1 MRTLVCAVL
10 MCMALGSYARAAEV
24 SQTLGNS
31 RAIRIEP
38 TAWDLGPEGM
48 VYADVMK
55 RSGYSCAEYM
65 TKTMPTTPQNFLPT
79 FETILESGT
88 YSSLLISS
96 HANRDGW
103 LMIEGYGGDVVGQ
116 QAQTQSLQ
124 GYTGYYGRIA
134 AVDVADVRYPSG
146 FRVRGV
152 GVNSSYV
159 HDHWVPPTGKVLVD
173 VRACES
179 ISLSWAFTNNGLSDM
194 VAFCGNADTVTVR
207 QSIDGITR
215 LYQNLG
221 GVNGV
226 RKRTLANALDGQEW
240 FWSLTGPTNITLAP
254 AVTYCTP
261 ITGDLTQRK
270 TITVFFDTKI
280 DWPSAGS
287 YVVMGTDA
295 AHVYNVTPWSDT
307 AMTFALTGVIK
318 NEWGR
323 VNLIS
328 SNTFN
333 YGLRGYPA
341 GTALDG
347 NSDAGFFEGAPSG
360 VYPNGDDY
368 TFEFYSKLGDNP
380 AASIVGFTAIADAS
394 ETKLRWLVE
403 SEVNTATYLIETAPD
418 ANGPWTTQV
427 SLPARNAPSY
437 TVQWNGT
444 DMWYRL
450 REVETDGD
458 TLTQAYASRQVSE
471 PFVPDIVDT
480 IATAHMQQELQQRYP
495 AMMLVQQAAST
506 VTDVIYTPTS
516 FQDAAQ
522 SLAYLKTSWGI
533 PTSVITLPTIGG
545 ATGIKSSIASLVQQG
560 ARNFLLLG
568 DANATSDV
576 QGHIR
581 EGNPATL
588 DSGYV
593 APGGTTP
600 QPQLNL
606 IPVGSYPMVWGTQE
620 LGMTYWTKYFASD
633 WWYID
638 VDGDGL
644 PDPGLTIGRLP
655 AGTLAEATNAVY
667 KQINAYGINPL
678 NLGVNHV
685 YVHTYAFDALG
696 NSGADAIAY
705 TDSLLT
711 YLPSD
716 RIVDRF
722 TDKPTA
728 WYSEARRDSICIA
741 QFNKGSALQIFKSTV
756 NNRYHDAGCLDQSRR
771 APLSGIAY
779 NPSRLAFQ
787 YISSCGG
794 GDFDRSEVD
803 SVGRPLGERLLEN
816 RSDLGTW
823 GYFAPSRGTWQHGN
837 HLMDKEFLTYL
848 YRTGASSVGQAAALS
863 VYRLATTHPEFRDL
877 ALSYVFIGDPSVP
890 LAGMKRVTLDAAPW
904 AVGQRLS
911 LAVPQPNPVHGTTV
925 LRLVMPIAS
934 QANLSLYDAQGRRV
948 QTIVQGRL
956 EAGQHEYRLSTAT
969 WSPGVYF
976 VQLRVNEEQRIQKM
990 VVMR

>member
-1 MRTLVCAVL
+1 MLTKRLLFVSALTVLLASSAWAGHNTVKSTVTL
-10 MCMALGSYARAAEV
+10 
-24 SQTLGNS
+24 
-31 RAIRIEP
+31 RIEP
-38 TAWDLGPEGM
+38 QAGIVSEIGTEFSSFGS
-48 VYADVMK
+48 
-55 RSGYSCAEYM
+55 SGYTEELWIDLTLDYHSDVSVSDLRNFIDFRDRWVLYCAHGAVDAQSCQYFPPDMIGEAIRDA
-65 TKTMPTTPQNFLPT
+65 
-79 FETILESGT
+79 ILEE
-88 YSSLLISS
+88 YIRL
-96 HANRDGW
+96 
-103 LMIEGYGGDVVGQ
+103 GYPGV
-116 QAQTQSLQ
+116 
-124 GYTGYYGRIA
+124 YG
-134 AVDVADVRYPSG
+134 S
-146 FRVRGV
+146 
-152 GVNSSYV
+152 
-159 HDHWVPPTGKVLVD
+159 
-173 VRACES
+173 S
-179 ISLSWAFTNNGLSDM
+179 ISTVDGLGIEAYTIGFTGDFIRSEIDATGSVIHLAGCDGASLSNDYLNCRAFLAY
-194 VAFCGNADTVTVR
+194 AFHP
-207 QSIDGITR
+207 SIGQALAHNTD
-215 LYQNLG
+215 LYQRLRG
-221 GVNGV
+221 WKG
-226 RKRTLANALDGQEW
+226 
-240 FWSLTGPTNITLAP
+240 GPTNRSLRTAVGSLISPRPTLFESTGQYSTVVAP
-254 AVTYCTP
+254 AVESTSLPQTSTYSAPTSAAIQFQGELDQTVP
-261 ITGDLTQRK
+261 LTSIITVEGPCFISNLRWNGADRIEFDLTGRWK
-270 TITVFFDTKI
+270 
-280 DWPSAGS
+280 GE
-287 YVVMGTDA
+287 G
-295 AHVYNVTPWSDT
+295 
-307 AMTFALTGVIK
+307 GVI
-318 NEWGR
+318 
-323 VNLIS
+323 VNAPYTKS
-328 SNTFN
+328 SNN
-333 YGLRGYPA
+333 A
-341 GTALDG
+341 VELDG
-347 NSDAGFFEGAPSG
+347 NSSPSG
-360 VYPNGDDY
+360 SGYGGWNARTPNGDDFIWY
-368 TFEFYSKLGDNP
+368 LKSNIGGDNP

-403 SEVNTATYLIETAPD
+403 SEVNTATYLVETAPD
-418 ANGPWTTQV
+418 ANGPWTTQI

-437 TVQWNGT
+437 TVQWNGP
-444 DMWYRL
+444 DAWYRL
-450 REVETDGD
+450 REIETDGD
-458 TLTQAYASRQVSE
+458 TLTQAYASRQVLE
-471 PFVPDIVDT
+471 PFVPDFVDT
-480 IATAHMQQELQQRYP
+480 IAATQMQKELQQRYP

-506 VTDVIYTPTS
+506 VTDVIYAPTS

-522 SLAYLKTSWGI
+522 TLAYLKTSWGI

-638 VDGDGL
+638 LDGDGL

-655 AGTLAEATNAVY
+655 AGTLAEAYNGVY
-667 KQINAYGINPL
+667 KQSNAHGINPL

-685 YVHTYAFDALG
+685 YVHTYAFDVQG

-890 LAGMKRVTLDAAPW
+890 LAGMKRTTLDAAPW
-904 AVGQRLS
+904 TVGQRLS
-911 LAVPQPNPVHGTTV
+911 LAVPQPNPVRGTTV

-956 EAGQHEYRLSTAT
+956 EAGQHEYRLLTAM

-976 VQLRVNEEQRIQKM
+976 VQLRVNEEQRVQKM